1 MSNPRPD
8 AAPGGLP
15 GPTRTR
21 GVLHTGAT
29 GIFRR
34 KPIPLHEPDQDQQ
47 LKRSLGLW
55 SLTAIGL
62 GAIIGAGMF
71 TLAGGVARTNAGPGV
86 TISFVVAGI
95 AAGCAA
101 LSYAEFGGLIP
112 KAGSAYSYGSSVLGE
127 IVGWF
132 IGWDLLLEYTAITAV
147 VAIGISGYLNTL
159 LTSFGLH
166 LPSWMLGAP
175 STGHGHK
182 VELFAV
188 VLCLL
193 VAYLLNRGIRSSV
206 RAESVLVVVKIA
218 IVVMVV
224 VVGAFY
230 IKTGNYAPYLPYG
243 FGGAVTGAA
252 TVFFAMFGFDAMST
266 AAEESRDAQRVLPKA
281 ILLSLGVATVLYLV
295 AATVL
300 TGMQHY
306 RHINTKSAFA
316 TAFQVV
322 GQTQVAR
329 VVAIGA
335 VVGIITV
342 MFSVALGAS
351 RVWYAISRDGL
362 LPAWFA
368 QTNRNA
374 VPHRPTWIIGI
385 VAAGISGFVPILQV
399 AQLTNIGILVAF
411 IVVSGAVVV
420 LRYRAPQLPRTFRC
434 PWMPFVPVTGIAF
447 SLWLMTKL
455 SLTTWIRFGI
465 WLVIGAIVYAAYG
478 YRHSRL
484 GRESQSQLAGEAT
497 GQGTAV

>member
-1 MSNPRPD
+1 M
-8 AAPGGLP
+8 
-15 GPTRTR
+15 
-21 GVLHTGAT
+21 
-29 GIFRR
+29 FRR
-34 KPIPLHEPDQDQQ
+34 KPIPLQEPSHEQQ

-71 TLAGGVARTNAGPGV
+71 TLAGGIARTNAGPAV
-86 TISFVVAGI
+86 TISFLVAGI

-101 LSYAEFGGLIP
+101 LAYAEFGGLIP
-112 KAGSAYSYGSSVLGE
+112 KAGSAYSYGYSVLGE
-127 IVGWF
+127 SVGWF

-159 LTSFGLH
+159 LKSFGLQ
-166 LPSWMLGAP
+166 LPAWMLGAP

-188 VLCLL
+188 ILCLF
-193 VAYLLNRGIRSSV
+193 VAYLLNRGVRSSV
-206 RAESVLVVVKIA
+206 RAESVLVVLKIA
-218 IVVMVV
+218 IVVTVIV
-224 VVGAFY
+224 AGAFY
-230 IKTGNYAPYLPYG
+230 VKTGNFAPYLPFG
-243 FGGAVTGAA
+243 VGGAVTGAA

-266 AAEESRDAQRVLPKA
+266 AAEESKDAQRVLPKA

-300 TGMQHY
+300 TGMVNY
-306 RHINTKSAFA
+306 RRLNTKSAFA
-316 TAFQVV
+316 SAFQVV

-362 LPAWFA
+362 LPGWFA
-368 QTNRNA
+368 RTNRNA
-374 VPHRPTWIIGI
+374 VPYRPTWVIGI
-385 VAAGISGFVPILQV
+385 VAAGIGGFVPILQV

-411 IVVSGAVVV
+411 IIVSGAVVV
-420 LRYRAPQLPRTFRC
+420 LRYRAPDLPRTFRC
-434 PWMPFVPVTGIAF
+434 PWMPFLPIIGIAF
-447 SLWLMTKL
+447 SVWLLTKL
-455 SLTTWIRFGI
+455 SLTTWLRFGA
-465 WLVIGAIVYAAYG
+465 WFVVGGVVYAAYG
-478 YRHSRL
+478 YHHSRL
-484 GRESQSQLAGEAT
+484 GRESQRHLAEPGSD
-497 GQGTAV
+497 GR